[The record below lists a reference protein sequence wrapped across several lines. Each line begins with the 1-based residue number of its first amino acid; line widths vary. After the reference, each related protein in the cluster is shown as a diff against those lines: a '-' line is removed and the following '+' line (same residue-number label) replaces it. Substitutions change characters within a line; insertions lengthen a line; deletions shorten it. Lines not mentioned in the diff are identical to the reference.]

1 MQTWLR
7 HNILGLVAI
16 FIALSGTAV
25 ATQVAEERDSSATK
39 AAKKKRGPR
48 GFPGPQGPQG
58 PPGPPGPATGVA
70 GGDLTGN
77 YPDPQIAA
85 GAVGTSELGDFSI
98 TPGKYSSNTP
108 TARVTSSDDI
118 EIGHNLPT
126 VLAFDSERHDSDGM
140 HDNTTNNSRLAATQ
154 GTGGAAPYVISVSVQ
169 FAPNSTGIRSV
180 SLRKEGGAVIAA
192 DSQDANSVGP
202 TEVTLT
208 TVAFLGDNSY
218 VEVIAFQSSGGDLN
232 IVKAEEHSPE
242 FSMSMLPGGA
252 D

>member
-1 MQTWLR
+1 MGTWLR

-48 GFPGPQGPQG
+48 GLPGPQGPQG

-85 GAVGTSELGDFSI
+85 GAVGTSELDDFSI
-98 TPGKYSSNTP
+98 TPGKYAVDTP
-108 TARVTSSDDI
+108 TARVTSTDDVSTEHDTLTI
-118 EIGHNLPT
+118 
-126 VLAFDSERHDSDGM
+126 LAFDSERFDSDNM
-140 HDNTTNNSRLAATQ
+140 HDNVTDNSRLVATQ
-154 GTGGAAPYVISVSVQ
+154 GTGGAVPYVISLTVQ
-169 FAPNSTGIRSV
+169 FAANSTGIRTI
-180 SLRKEGGAVIAA
+180 LIRRDGGPAIAGQ
-192 DSQDANSVGP
+192 SQPANSVGP
-202 TEVTLT
+202 TAMTVT
-208 TVAFLGDNSY
+208 TVAMLGDNSY
-218 VEVIAFQSSGGDLN
+218 VEAIVHQSSGGDLD
-232 IVKAEEHSPE
+232 VQKGDEATPE
-242 FSMSMLPGGA
+242 FSMAMLPGGA